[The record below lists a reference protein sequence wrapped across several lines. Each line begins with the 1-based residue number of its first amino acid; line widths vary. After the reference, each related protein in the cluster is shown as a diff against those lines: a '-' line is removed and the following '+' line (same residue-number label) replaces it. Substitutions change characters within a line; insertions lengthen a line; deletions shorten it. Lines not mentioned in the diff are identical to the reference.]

1 MDMVPVNQGQ
11 EIETVIEG
19 YGHEGEGVGRYQ
31 DFTLFIPGAL
41 KGETVKVQVLE
52 VKKNYARGKVLQVI
66 NTVPERTKPGCP
78 IFAICGG
85 CQLQHLDY
93 RAQLELKRQRVI
105 DAIERIGGLND
116 VLVHAAIGMK
126 EPWRYRNKVQYPV
139 GIYKEKLVL
148 GFYQQGTHRLV
159 PVSDCLI
166 QPLITNKIALK
177 VRELANQYRLPVY
190 NEKSGKGLLRH
201 VLIKTAYLTGEAM
214 VVLVTNGDCFPVGPR
229 IARDLAAAFP
239 QIKSVVQNINR
250 SRGNVILGDTNQVL
264 WGSDGIV
271 EKVGGLQFKF
281 SASSFFQV
289 NPVQTQTLYDKAV
302 EYAELSRRELVL
314 DAYAGVGSL
323 TLFLAKKAKMVY
335 GIEVVSQAVVNAK
348 ENAILNGIE
357 NVRFITGTVE
367 KELPKLVAGR
377 LFFDVAVLDPPRSGC
392 EERVLKSLVENMI
405 KRIVYVS
412 CNPSTMA
419 RDLKILSELG
429 YKTKEVQPVDMFPHT
444 YHVECVA
451 LITRAGK

>member
-1 MDMVPVNQGQ
+1 MVPVNQGQ
-11 EIETVIEG
+11 EIEAVIEG
-19 YGHEGEGVGRYQ
+19 YGHEGEGVGRFQ
-31 DFTLFIPGAL
+31 DFTVFIPGGL
-41 KGETVKVQVLE
+41 KGETVKVQIIE
-52 VKKNYARGKVLQVI
+52 VKKNYARGKILEVI
-66 NTVPERTKPGCP
+66 NTVPERINPSCP

-105 DAIERIGGLND
+105 DTIERIGGLND
-116 VLVHAAIGMK
+116 VLVHATIGMK

-139 GIYKEKLVL
+139 GIYKDQLVL

-201 VLIKTAYLTGEAM
+201 VLIKTAYLTGEVM
-214 VVLVTNGDCFPVGPR
+214 VVLVTNGDYFPVGPR
-229 IARDLAAAFP
+229 FARDLAAAFP

-250 SRGNVILGDTNQVL
+250 TRGNVILGDINQVL
-264 WGSDGIV
+264 WGNDGIV

-323 TLFLAKKAKMVY
+323 TLFLAKKAKLVY
-335 GIEVVSQAVVNAK
+335 GIEVVPQAVANAK
-348 ENAILNGIE
+348 ENTVLNGID
-357 NVRFITGTVE
+357 NVKFVTGTVE

-377 LFFDVAVLDPPRSGC
+377 LCFDVAVLDPPRSGC
-392 EERVLKSLVENMI
+392 EERVLKSLAENLI

-412 CNPSTMA
+412 CNPSTLA
-419 RDLKILSELG
+419 RDLKILKELG
-429 YKTKEVQPVDMFPHT
+429 YETKEVQPVDMFPHT

-451 LITRAGK
+451 RVERR